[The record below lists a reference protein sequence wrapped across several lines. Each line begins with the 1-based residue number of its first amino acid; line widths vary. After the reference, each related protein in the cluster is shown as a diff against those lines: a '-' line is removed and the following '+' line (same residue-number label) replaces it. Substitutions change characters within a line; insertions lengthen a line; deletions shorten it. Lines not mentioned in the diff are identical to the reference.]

1 MLRRNMEAIEFIVFD
16 LDGTLLDT
24 AQDFFL
30 AVNKLRSQHNR
41 EPCEFDEIRS
51 RVSEGAVSLARYALS
66 LEAEKEEEIEFHRQ
80 ELLEIYES
88 CCLDKT
94 IPFDGITELLD
105 EINNADLKWGIV
117 TNKPKKFAKRIVN
130 HFFIPYKPHCLIC
143 PEDTGERKPSPK
155 GLLKACEVTG
165 RLPNSSV
172 YIGDHLIDIKAGK
185 RANMITIAAAYG
197 YIPHGQPCS
206 EWEADFIAESP
217 QQIKDFIPSIN

>member
-1 MLRRNMEAIEFIVFD
+1 MLRRKMEAIEFIVFD

-30 AVNKLRSQHNR
+30 AVNKLTSQHNL

-51 RVSEGAVSLARYALS
+51 RVSEGAVSLARYAFS
-66 LEAEKEEEIEFHRQ
+66 LEPEKEKEIEFHRQ

-130 HFFIPYKPHCLIC
+130 HFFTPYKPHCLIC

-206 EWEADFIAESP
+206 EWGADFIAESP

>member
-1 MLRRNMEAIEFIVFD
+1 MLRREMEAIEFIVFD

-30 AVNKLRSQHNR
+30 AVNKLRSQHNL

-94 IPFDGITELLD
+94 IPFNGITELLD

-130 HFFIPYKPHCLIC
+130 NFFIPYKPHCLIC

-206 EWEADFIAESP
+206 EWGADFIAESP

>member
-1 MLRRNMEAIEFIVFD
+1 MLRRKMEAIEFIVFD

-30 AVNKLRSQHNR
+30 AVNKLRSQYNL
-41 EPCEFDEIRS
+41 EPCAFDEIRS
-51 RVSEGAVSLARYALS
+51 RVSEGAVSLARYAFS
-66 LEAEKEEEIEFHRQ
+66 LEPEKEEEIEFHRQ

-94 IPFDGITELLD
+94 MPFNDITELLN

-206 EWEADFIAESP
+206 EWGADFIAESP

>member
-1 MLRRNMEAIEFIVFD
+1 MKAIEFIVFD

-30 AVNKLRSQHNR
+30 AVNKLRSQYNL

-51 RVSEGAVSLARYALS
+51 RVSEGAVSLARYAFS
-66 LEAEKEEEIEFHRQ
+66 LEPEKEEEIEFHRQ

-94 IPFDGITELLD
+94 TPFDGINELLE

-117 TNKPKKFAKRIVN
+117 TNKPKVFAKRIVS

-143 PEDTGERKPSPK
+143 PEHTGERKPSPK
-155 GLLKACEVTG
+155 GLLKACEVTKS
-165 RLPNSSV
+165 LPSSSV
-172 YIGDHLIDIKAGK
+172 YIGDHSIDIEAGK
-185 RANMITIAAAYG
+185 RAKIITIAAAYG
-197 YIPHGQPCS
+197 YIPLGQSCS
-206 EWEADFIAESP
+206 EWQADFIAESP
-217 QQIKDFIPSIN
+217 HQIKSFIPSIS

>member
-1 MLRRNMEAIEFIVFD
+1 MLRRKMEAIEFIVFD

-30 AVNKLRSQHNR
+30 AVNKLRSQHNL
-41 EPCEFDEIRS
+41 EPCKFDEIRS
-51 RVSEGAVSLARYALS
+51 RVSEGAVSLARYAFS
-66 LEAEKEEEIEFHRQ
+66 LIEFHRQ

-105 EINNADLKWGIV
+105 EINSADLKWGIV
-117 TNKPKKFAKRIVN
+117 TNKPKRFAKRIVN

>member
-1 MLRRNMEAIEFIVFD
+1 M
-16 LDGTLLDT
+16 
-24 AQDFFL
+24 
-30 AVNKLRSQHNR
+30 
-41 EPCEFDEIRS
+41 
-51 RVSEGAVSLARYALS
+51 
-66 LEAEKEEEIEFHRQ
+66 
-80 ELLEIYES
+80 EIYES

-94 IPFDGITELLD
+94 IPFDGITELLY

-130 HFFIPYKPHCLIC
+130 HFFTPYRPHCLIC

-206 EWEADFIAESP
+206 EWGADFIAESP

>member
-1 MLRRNMEAIEFIVFD
+1 MLRRKMEAIEFIVFD

-30 AVNKLRSQHNR
+30 AVNKLRSQHNL
-41 EPCEFDEIRS
+41 EPCEFDEVRS
-51 RVSEGAVSLARYALS
+51 RVSEGAVSLARYAFS
-66 LEAEKEEEIEFHRQ
+66 LEPEKEEEIEFHRQ

-130 HFFIPYKPHCLIC
+130 NFFTPYRPHCLIC

-206 EWEADFIAESP
+206 EWGADFIAESP

>member
-1 MLRRNMEAIEFIVFD
+1 MLRRKMEAIEFIVFD

-30 AVNKLRSQHNR
+30 AVNKLRSQHNL

-51 RVSEGAVSLARYALS
+51 RVSEGAVSLARYAFS
-66 LEAEKEEEIEFHRQ
+66 LEPEKEEEIEFHRQ

-217 QQIKDFIPSIN
+217 QQIKDFIPGIN